1 MTNSERSGL
10 YARIRKYPSAT
21 FGVGASDDEVA
32 LVEAALGVRL
42 PAAFVAFL
50 HEFGWGGAGDLELFG
65 CGKDVPPYLDL
76 VRLTI
81 SERMEARPALP
92 HYLVPIAND
101 GMGNLYCLDVAGW
114 PADAP
119 IVYWD
124 HEKGGTQQPEV
135 VATNFDEWLG
145 LIVTRPQAG
154 ERSS

>member
-101 GMGNLYCLDVAGW
+101 GMGISTAWTLPVGQLTHQSSTGITRRVA
-114 PADAP
+114 
-119 IVYWD
+119 
-124 HEKGGTQQPEV
+124 HNSRK
-135 VATNFDEWLG
+135 
-145 LIVTRPQAG
+145 
-154 ERSS
+154 S